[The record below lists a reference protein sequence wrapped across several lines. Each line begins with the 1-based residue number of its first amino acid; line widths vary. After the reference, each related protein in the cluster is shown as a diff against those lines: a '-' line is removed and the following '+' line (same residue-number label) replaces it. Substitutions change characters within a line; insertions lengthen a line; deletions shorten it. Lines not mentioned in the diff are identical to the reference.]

1 MNFET
6 EEILNSDQEA
16 KAFFDSFYR
25 GEPRKAIYTSEATGE
40 VIVRIDNT
48 IYTYLVGVTGKS
60 YRMKYD
66 TATGTW
72 GYPESVFEEDE
83 NFIETNVYHG
93 TINLHPDD
101 INKIMILGFP
111 HSGTTVLRAKMGDCR
126 NAMELLTEFNR
137 IDSIFAG
144 NHRSLKVI
152 GKTVTPTKHPLYKSN
167 FNDRNII
174 VPYLNNKY
182 CFDYKCVLMI
192 KNPYQ
197 IFGSISKRFGGKI
210 PEDKTFSFE
219 YYEKFANL
227 WLKYHRKN
235 EEQVTCIKY
244 EDMFKNDF
252 EILKNLFN
260 KLGLDYSNEIFTRKK
275 SDYSIEGTAPGQA
288 SKLKNADPQQH
299 PIFYRINQ
307 MNGEFKDMSNP
318 QAHKNIHPEI
328 LDKINKSEIVKE
340 LGYLPPE

>member
-101 INKIMILGFP
+101 INKIMKIVD
-111 HSGTTVLRAKMGDCR
+111 H
-126 NAMELLTEFNR
+126 
-137 IDSIFAG
+137 AG
-144 NHRSLKVI
+144 GL
-152 GKTVTPTKHPLYKSN
+152 
-167 FNDRNII
+167 FE
-174 VPYLNNKY
+174 NK
-182 CFDYKCVLMI
+182 K
-192 KNPYQ
+192 
-197 IFGSISKRFGGKI
+197 
-210 PEDKTFSFE
+210 
-219 YYEKFANL
+219 
-227 WLKYHRKN
+227 KYH
-235 EEQVTCIKY
+235 
-244 EDMFKNDF
+244 
-252 EILKNLFN
+252 
-260 KLGLDYSNEIFTRKK
+260 
-275 SDYSIEGTAPGQA
+275 
-288 SKLKNADPQQH
+288 
-299 PIFYRINQ
+299 
-307 MNGEFKDMSNP
+307 
-318 QAHKNIHPEI
+318 
-328 LDKINKSEIVKE
+328 
-340 LGYLPPE
+340 